1 MKPSKITTAITSK
14 WMLGVAL
21 GCAVTLSACNS
32 TPASTVK
39 AEMVDTGSF
48 KMPSYESYQLANG
61 LTVYLM
67 PQKEVP
73 LITIDAAI
81 KVGSVNDMLGGEA
94 RLTAKS
100 LMLGAGQWSKS
111 ELEQNIDFM
120 GASLKTNAGKEGSA
134 IRSDFLAKDLDKML
148 PIIKAVLLEPSFNN
162 KKFDSKEFTKLKQR
176 EIAGLGQAKESP
188 RNVIGRYFDRMI
200 FADTPYGKPSS
211 GNSDSLKKLDV
222 TKLKAFYNAFYQPQN
237 AAISV
242 VGDFDVKQMKAKLDA
257 TFGAWKSTSKVQQPN
272 LVALPKPTKSN
283 VLLVNKGDAIETT
296 FLIGGK
302 GIRFDNKDRVGLT
315 VVNTI
320 LGGRFTSWLND
331 ELRVNAGL
339 TYGARSAF
347 VPYAKDGIFRISTF
361 TKEATTKEAIDLAIK
376 TYSRLWEQGI
386 DQATLDS
393 AKAYVKGQFPPR
405 YETSGQLAKLLGDMY
420 LYGFDDSYIND
431 FQAKVDGLTLDETK
445 RLVNQYFPKDNL
457 QYVLIGNAE
466 KVAPIAKQY
475 GDVTQVDIKA
485 VGFNAQ

>member
-1 MKPSKITTAITSK
+1 MKPSKMTTAIKSK
-14 WMLGVAL
+14 WVLGIVL
-21 GCAVTLSACNS
+21 GCATTLSGCNS
-32 TPASTVK
+32 TPTPQATK
-39 AEMVDTGSF
+39 AEIVDTSSF
-48 KMPSYESYQLANG
+48 KMPAYETYKMANG

-67 PQKEVP
+67 PHKEVP
-73 LITIDAAI
+73 LITVDAVI
-81 KVGSVNDMLGGEA
+81 KAGSVNDRLGGEA

-100 LMLGAGQWSKS
+100 LMLGAGKWSKS
-111 ELEQNIDFM
+111 DIEQTVDFM
-120 GASLKTNAGKEGSA
+120 GASLKTNAGKEGSSVS
-134 IRSDFLAKDLDKML
+134 SDFLAKDLDKML
-148 PIIKAVLLEPSFNN
+148 PIIKAVLLNP
-162 KKFDSKEFTKLKQR
+162 KFDRAEFTKLKQR

-200 FADTPYGKPSS
+200 FGDTPYGNPSS
-211 GNSDSLKKLDV
+211 GNSDSLKNLDIA
-222 TKLKAFYNAFYQPQN
+222 KLKAFYKSYYQPQN
-237 AAISV
+237 AAITI
-242 VGDFDVKQMKAKLDA
+242 VGDFNVARMKAKLDK
-257 TFGAWKSTSKVQQPN
+257 TFGAWKSTSQVTQPD
-272 LVALPKPTKSN
+272 LMALAKPDASK

-347 VPYAKDGIFRISTF
+347 IPYAKDGIFRISTF
-361 TKEATTKEAIDLAIK
+361 TKSATTKEAIDLALE
-376 TYSRLWEQGI
+376 TYRRLWEQGI

-405 YETSGQLAKLLGDMY
+405 YETNGQLAGLLADMY

-431 FQAKVDGLTLDETK
+431 FQVKVDGLTLAETK
-445 RLVNQYFPKDNL
+445 RLVNRYFPQENF

-466 KVAPIAKQY
+466 KVASIAKLY
-475 GDVTQVDIKA
+475 GDVTEVDIKA
-485 VGFNAQ
+485 VGFKAE